1 MASLPLFKFVALF
14 VRHISK
20 YGGNLIKT
28 KAHDHP
34 KFRVYAAKYGQR
46 MHQLNMRMAVTLLKN
61 STAEKRLKEN
71 SEELS
76 SLKPPNDGGHGNLS
90 NTRNVSNEKSLPKE
104 VPPSVWKR
112 KFRPLPEA
120 KAVEL
125 FANVVGDSFVLLVA
139 GSLVFYEY
147 LRTKGKPD
155 ISTELK
161 HKLDELEQR
170 ESDLEKVNKQTL
182 EKVEALEVAIVNLE
196 KNISKK

>member
-20 YGGNLIKT
+20 YGGNLIKA

-34 KFRVYAAKYGQR
+34 KFRVYAAKYGQT

-61 STAEKRLKEN
+61 SPAEKRVKEN

-76 SLKPPNDGGHGNLS
+76 STKLPNDGGDGNLP
-90 NTRNVSNEKSLPKE
+90 NVKSASNEKISPKE
-104 VPPSVWKR
+104 IPPSVWKR
-112 KFRPLPEA
+112 KFRPLPES
-120 KAVEL
+120 KAIEL

-139 GSLVFYEY
+139 GILVFYEY
-147 LRTKGKPD
+147 LRAKRKPD
-155 ISTELK
+155 ISIELK
-161 HKLDELEQR
+161 YKLDELDQR

-196 KNISKK
+196 KNIIKK